1 MDLPSDINVQLA
13 AAVAYCFR
21 NLQPMSRSQ
30 NAQQWQVSQ
39 KMEQFARNNFT
50 TRKATSNSRGLRQ
63 RRAQA
68 DQKNKQVLS
77 QPIHLTLDN
86 VDSRSVLSEPCLRNK
101 QNMVWTGTSATKIG
115 IPTKIT
121 EWKNKLDHLSF
132 LFRVRPAFCLLR
144 DHQEWLVE
152 SRKKIQ
158 LAQATQ
164 VTSVFSLSD
173 AVVLPCD
180 FILCLPD
187 ILDELCNLDVGFRD
201 LITFLC
207 YTSSTRRPAAVFAA
221 VEMYAGSLVK
231 LHQYCIINAN
241 NSFERLLYTAIH
253 EVISFWLRFLHYN
266 NLDKYNRFWLHTRA
280 VITRMFRNIII
291 QECIL
296 AIKHSLAAMLKE

>member
-1 MDLPSDINVQLA
+1 MELPSDINVQLA
-13 AAVAYCFR
+13 AAVACCFR
-21 NLQPMSRSQ
+21 NHQRITRSQ
-30 NAQQWQVSQ
+30 NTQQSQVSQ

-50 TRKATSNSRGLRQ
+50 TRRATSNSRGLRQ
-63 RRAQA
+63 RRTQT

-77 QPIHLTLDN
+77 QPVHLTSDN
-86 VDSRSVLSEPCLRNK
+86 VESLAILSQPCSRNK
-101 QNMVWTGTSATKIG
+101 QKRAWTETSATKIG
-115 IPTKIT
+115 IPTKIA

-132 LFRVRPAFCLLR
+132 LF
-144 DHQEWLVE
+144 
-152 SRKKIQ
+152 S
-158 LAQATQ
+158 
-164 VTSVFSLSD
+164 S
-173 AVVLPCD
+173 
-180 FILCLPD
+180 
-187 ILDELCNLDVGFRD
+187 LCNGTVSAIQICADLDVGFGD

-241 NSFERLLYTAIH
+241 NRFERLLYAAIH

-296 AIKHSLAAMLKE
+296 AVKHSLASMLKELTMLVLENGECNYGFYACEQIEYLMTVLSHHTSYVSY

>member
-1 MDLPSDINVQLA
+1 MELPSDINVQLA
-13 AAVAYCFR
+13 AAVACCFR
-21 NLQPMSRSQ
+21 NHQRITRSQ
-30 NAQQWQVSQ
+30 NTQQSQVSQ

-50 TRKATSNSRGLRQ
+50 TRRATSNSRGLRQ
-63 RRAQA
+63 RRTQT

-77 QPIHLTLDN
+77 QPVHLTSDN
-86 VDSRSVLSEPCLRNK
+86 VESLAILSQPCSRNK
-101 QNMVWTGTSATKIG
+101 QKRAWTETSATKI
-115 IPTKIT
+115 
-121 EWKNKLDHLSF
+121 D
-132 LFRVRPAFCLLR
+132 
-144 DHQEWLVE
+144 
-152 SRKKIQ
+152 
-158 LAQATQ
+158 
-164 VTSVFSLSD
+164 
-173 AVVLPCD
+173 
-180 FILCLPD
+180 
-187 ILDELCNLDVGFRD
+187 LDVGFGD

-241 NSFERLLYTAIH
+241 NRFERLLYAAIH

-296 AIKHSLAAMLKE
+296 AVKHSLASMLKELTMLVLENGECNYGFYACEQIEPVPSNSEIGYTAGFEFVTPLFPISSKSGIIGSAEFHLRMLV